1 MIVDSKQASIN
12 REILSRFEQ
21 LQRCTQVWKIH
32 CISQLFCSAVFSADV
47 TCKFDSMLAI
57 LLGVVECWCLV
68 GSGRNDWTVT
78 AYIFSLSCRVAI
90 NRYQR
95 IKRRLYFC
103 LSLLV
108 GFSVGMFVEKV
119 IGEFSW
125 HFWTCHSCLAC
136 RALCLEWCW
145 LLTSSCMV
153 ESVSVVVCTLLRAC
167 QCSWVWFAFSW
178 IE

>member
-47 TCKFDSMLAI
+47 KCKFDSMLAMLARCSW
-57 LLGVVECWCLV
+57 LLMLMNM
-68 GSGRNDWTVT
+68 GSGRSDWTIT
-78 AYIFSLSCRVAI
+78 AYTFSLSCRVAI
-90 NRYQR
+90 DQNQR

-167 QCSWVWFAFSW
+167 
-178 IE
+178 